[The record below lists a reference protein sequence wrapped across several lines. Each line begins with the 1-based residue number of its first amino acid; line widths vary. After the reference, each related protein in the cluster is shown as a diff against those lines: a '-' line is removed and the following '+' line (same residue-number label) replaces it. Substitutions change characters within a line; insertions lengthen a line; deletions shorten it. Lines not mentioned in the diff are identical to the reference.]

1 MTDYNALFGAL
12 TGAANQTARSMPTLG
27 VPAIMAKPIVE
38 AGLAGLGWGAGAT
51 KAASEGH
58 SVDPAPS
65 LFHMAN
71 IYGLGGPAAG
81 LTSGGAKA
89 APFFSAAMRAAE
101 SAPLKT
107 GANQQWLGWLKNQP
121 GIKQEEL
128 DWMGVPEWLSSQPGP
143 VTKQQVTDYI
153 GQNKVDVQEV
163 VKGDALDKFTISSAG
178 GTGGDNWPSMR
189 FDTHEEAV
197 AEMGR
202 REATGRGYHNISM
215 LPPEGSN
222 TKFSQY
228 QLPGGENYRELLLT
242 MPKKALDT
250 SAWKVERSPVSSDP
264 NFSGEKVVVRDA
276 NGLIH
281 AEWTVS
287 KGTPDARL
295 IKDAAARTQ
304 DENLGAFKSGHYD
317 EPNVLAHV
325 RFNDRVD
332 GNGKKTLFL
341 EEIQSDWHQ
350 RGRKEGYKTKYIGRP
365 KEQIERDIE
374 SVGQEV
380 ERLEQHN
387 IKEFSDIGKAWER
400 HPDLR
405 SKYDALMA
413 ERAKLIEYELNGGP
427 IPDAPFKSSWP
438 ELSLKRMIKWAADNG
453 YDSVSWTPGKVQAAR
468 YDLSKQIDSLKWY
481 RDGDGYR
488 ISAKKGDQI
497 VVQKTGLDDNAL
509 ADHVGKEL
517 AEKIVKNEEQHGV
530 MSGLDLQVGGEGM
543 AGFYDKI
550 LPNVANKLGKKYG
563 AKVGVSKLA
572 PYDKH
577 TQKRGGE
584 EVWSLPITD
593 AMRDKAT
600 KEGFPLFTGGKGGTL
615 GAILNQALTG
625 QPADDNQSSL
635 GDILSRS
642 LKK

>member
-1 MTDYNALFGAL
+1 MTDWNTL
-12 TGAANQTARSMPTLG
+12 TGGQRPQASLENRRGNAFTDWLIGRAREPHAATQIMPSMFDVLKAG
-27 VPAIMAKPIVE
+27 V
-38 AGLAGLGWGAGAT
+38 AGLGWGAGAT

-58 SVDPAPS
+58 SIDPAPS
-65 LFHMAN
+65 LYHMAN

-163 VKGDALDKFTISSAG
+163 VKGGHTLTDEQRMLADVGEFDA
-178 GTGGDNWPSMR
+178 NP
-189 FDTHEEAV
+189 
-197 AEMGR
+197 
-202 REATGRGYHNISM
+202 
-215 LPPEGSN
+215 
-222 TKFSQY
+222 KFSQY

-242 MPKKALDT
+242 LPAKDKPY
-250 SAWKVERSPVSSDP
+250 KVPERTPE
-264 NFSGEKVVVRDA
+264 G
-276 NGLIH
+276 
-281 AEWTVS
+281 W
-287 KGTPDARL
+287 GTTDGGNMGAREMGN
-295 IKDAAARTQ
+295 T
-304 DENLGAFKSGHYD
+304 GADFRSGHYD

-332 GNGKKTLFL
+332 ANGKKTLFL

-350 RGRKEGYKTKYIGRP
+350 KGRKQGYKGAMTPEEAFKSQYPDHDWGSLPEATR
-365 KEQIERDIE
+365 RD
-374 SVGQEV
+374 
-380 ERLEQHN
+380 
-387 IKEFSDIGKAWER
+387 WER
-400 HPDLR
+400 TAPNFPDE
-405 SKYDALMA
+405 AVP
-413 ERAKLIEYELNGGP
+413 N
-427 IPDAPFKSSWP
+427 APFKQSRDWG

-468 YDLSKQIDSLKWY
+468 YDLSKQM
-481 RDGDGYR
+481 DGLEVIKEPNGTFELMVKAPGEQEFR
-488 ISAKKGDQI
+488 TL
-497 VVQKTGLDDNAL
+497 KTGVAEKDLP
-509 ADHVGKEL
+509 DHIGKEL
-517 AEKIVKNEEQHGV
+517 SEKAIKEMGDEGFVHYEGV
-530 MSGLDLQVGGEGM
+530 DLQVGGEGM

-550 LPNVANKLGKKYG
+550 LPTAANKLGKKYG
-563 AKVGVSKLA
+563 AKVGVTKIGAHDWKSASIASQQGKKVD
-572 PYDKH
+572 PD
-577 TQKRGGE
+577 Q

-593 AMRDKAT
+593 AMRTKAQT
-600 KEGFPLFTGGKGGTL
+600 EGFPLFTGGKGGTL
-615 GAILNQALTG
+615 AAVLNQALTG
-625 QPADDNQSSL
+625 QRPEDNQSSL